1 MALSSNIE
9 EAHIPPGALYPKCAS
24 EHVRDV
30 LRSPLLL
37 DPSST
42 GGLNFSPG
50 LLAEIPHITPCFSQ
64 VSHSVSIGIA
74 APYVLRLQWCDLG
87 CFPLF
92 L

>member
-1 MALSSNIE
+1 MTLSSNIE

-37 DPSST
+37 DPSSA
-42 GGLNFSPG
+42 GGLNSSPG
-50 LLAEIPHITPCFSQ
+50 LLAEIPRITPCFSQ
-64 VSHSVSIGIA
+64 VSHNASIGIA
-74 APYVLRLQWCDLG
+74 ALYVLRLQWCDLG
-87 CFPLF
+87 CFTPF